1 MKLMNRIPT
10 LLIALLIISISGLAS
25 CSKPEIVTGKSEQ
38 GFYVEAHQILV
49 PELHGFEKRTPE
61 SKEMIL
67 LQRGN
72 SYIWMAEMPGIL
84 TSNTSNEQLSEIWVL
99 VQQRIYSPSYLKGT
113 TISQAKLE
121 RVTHPTRPYIEQ
133 FLIIERPQKLTDI
146 LSNLDKRLLKYE
158 IERIPVGSKLMM
170 GNYYTPMDDTVYSL
184 TLLAPPDDFLF
195 YQEDAKKILLE
206 MSFDV
211 LQRPSGY

>member
-1 MKLMNRIPT
+1 MNRIPT
-10 LLIALLIISISGLAS
+10 TLIALLIISISGLTS
-25 CSKPEIVTGKSEQ
+25 CSKPADDTKESGK
-38 GFYVEAHQILV
+38 GFYLEAHQILI
-49 PELHGFEKRTPE
+49 PELHGFEKGTPE

-67 LQRGN
+67 LQRGD
-72 SYIWMAEMPGIL
+72 SYIWMGELPGIL
-84 TSNTSNEQLSEIWVL
+84 TSSTTTDKLSEIWVI

-113 TISQAKLE
+113 MISPAKLE

-133 FLIIERPQKLTDI
+133 LLIVERPRELTDL
-146 LSNLDKRLLKYE
+146 LSDIDKKLHEYE

-170 GNYYTPMDDTVYSL
+170 GNYYTPIDETVYSL
-184 TLLAPPDDFLF
+184 TLIAPPDDFLF

-211 LQRPSGY
+211 LQRPAGY